1 VSEPEKRARSF
12 AYLEILGAL
21 LACAVVSG
29 SIYSIFV
36 RRERSRQVGIELAE
50 ATQNARSG
58 LDLLSGELRA
68 AGSGVDSS
76 TAAAIRTA
84 SQFRVTFTLDRNGDH
99 QIEPGE
105 TVTYFL
111 DPNRGDP
118 WLRAGSSPRDFVLR
132 RKVST
137 VDDPL
142 AMPAPGT
149 GEIVAYGLTQRTSSR
164 ATSPDVALF
173 SYRSASGE
181 ALELE
186 AGTLADRAGMFYG
199 RTVGDEDLGGSAPGG
214 TKSRIQSVEV
224 TLVTETREKNPWS
237 GSYDRVR
244 LAVAIGGR
252 QNLPHW

>member
-1 VSEPEKRARSF
+1 VSHPEKRGRSF

-36 RRERSRQVGIELAE
+36 RQERSRQVGIELAE

-58 LDLLSGELRA
+58 IDLLSRELRA
-68 AGSGVDSS
+68 AGYGADSS
-76 TAAAIRTA
+76 GTGADSSGASSIRTA

-99 QIEPGE
+99 EIEPGE

-118 WLRAGSSPRDFVLR
+118 WLRTGVNPRDYVLR

-142 AMPAPGT
+142 AMPVPGT
-149 GEIVAYGLTQRTSSR
+149 GEIVAYGLTQRTTSR
-164 ATSPDVALF
+164 AAAPDVPLF
-173 SYRSASGE
+173 SYRSAEGE
-181 ALELE
+181 ALERKP
-186 AGTLADRAGMFYG
+186 GTLEDRAGKFYG
-199 RTVGDEDLGGSAPGG
+199 RTVSDEDLGASASGE
-214 TKSRIQSVEV
+214 TKGRIQSVEV
-224 TLVTETREKNPWS
+224 TVVTETRERNPRS

-244 LAVAIGGR
+244 LAVSID
-252 QNLPHW
+252 H

>member
-1 VSEPEKRARSF
+1 VSHPEKRGRSF

-36 RRERSRQVGIELAE
+36 RQERSRQVGIELAE

-58 LDLLSGELRA
+58 IDLLSRELRA
-68 AGSGVDSS
+68 AGYGADSPGAS
-76 TAAAIRTA
+76 SVRTA

-99 QIEPGE
+99 EIEPGE

-118 WLRAGSSPRDFVLR
+118 WLRTGVNPRDYVLR

-142 AMPAPGT
+142 AMPVPGT
-149 GEIVAYGLTQRTSSR
+149 GEIVAYGLTQRTTSR
-164 ATSPDVALF
+164 AAAPDVPLF
-173 SYRSASGE
+173 SYRNAGGEALERKPGTLEDRAGKFYGRTVSDEDLGASASGE
-181 ALELE
+181 AK
-186 AGTLADRAGMFYG
+186 G
-199 RTVGDEDLGGSAPGG
+199 
-214 TKSRIQSVEV
+214 RIQSVEV
-224 TLVTETREKNPWS
+224 TVVTETRERNPWS

-244 LAVAIGGR
+244 LAVSIG
-252 QNLPHW
+252 H